1 MEGEIERL
9 NEKNIPK
16 RERNKQLN
24 IRLSE
29 SEFNSMQKNIKKSK
43 LSQSEYIRKCILE
56 KNIIVIDE
64 IKELMVELK
73 RVGNNLNQITRMMNR
88 GEIKDSKELTEVK
101 NNLENIWN
109 KVIEALK
116 KVND

>member
-1 MEGEIERL
+1 MP
-9 NEKNIPK
+9 N
-16 RERNKQLN
+16 RERDKQLN
-24 IRLSE
+24 IRLNE
-29 SEFNSMQKNIKKSK
+29 EEVKVMQKNIKKSK
-43 LSQSEYIRKCILE
+43 LSQSEYIRKSILQ

-73 RVGNNLNQITRMMNR
+73 RVGNNLNQITRMMNS
-88 GEIKDSKELTEVK
+88 GEIKDSKELKEVK

-116 KVND
+116 KVNE

>member
-1 MEGEIERL
+1 MP
-9 NEKNIPK
+9 N
-16 RERNKQLN
+16 RERDKQLN
-24 IRLSE
+24 IRLNE
-29 SEFNSMQKNIKKSK
+29 EEVKVMQKNIKKSK
-43 LSQSEYIRKCILE
+43 LSQSEYIRKSILQ

-64 IKELMVELK
+64 IKGLMVELK
-73 RVGNNLNQITRMMNR
+73 RVGNNLNQITRMMNS

>member
-1 MEGEIERL
+1 MP
-9 NEKNIPK
+9 N
-16 RERNKQLN
+16 RERDKQLN
-24 IRLSE
+24 IRLNE
-29 SEFNSMQKNIKKSK
+29 EEVKVMLKNIKKSK
-43 LSQSEYIRKCILE
+43 LSQSEYIRKSILQ

-73 RVGNNLNQITRMMNR
+73 RVGNNLNQITRMMNS
-88 GEIKDSKELTEVK
+88 GEIKDSKEIVEVK

-116 KVND
+116 KVNE

>member
-1 MEGEIERL
+1 MP
-9 NEKNIPK
+9 N
-16 RERNKQLN
+16 RERDKQLN
-24 IRLSE
+24 IRLNE
-29 SEFNSMQKNIKKSK
+29 EEVKVMQKNIKKSK
-43 LSQSEYIRKCILE
+43 LSQSEYIRKSILQ

-73 RVGNNLNQITRMMNR
+73 RVGNNLNQITRMMNS

-116 KVND
+116 KVNE

>member
-1 MEGEIERL
+1 MP
-9 NEKNIPK
+9 N

-24 IRLSE
+24 IRLNE
-29 SEFNSMQKNIKKSK
+29 EEVKVMQKNIKKSK
-43 LSQSEYIRKCILE
+43 LSQSEYIRKSILQ

-73 RVGNNLNQITRMMNR
+73 RVGNNLNQITRMMNS

-116 KVND
+116 KVNE